1 MIFPLKIQIK
11 LQKTRLWKEKSVE
24 NMITLAGLPINSRLI
39 FFILNSSKIEC
50 VPCKIRFI
58 F

>member
-24 NMITLAGLPINSRLI
+24 NMITLGGLSINSRLI
-39 FFILNSSKIEC
+39 FFIFKSSKIEF

>member
-1 MIFPLKIQIK
+1 MIFPLKVQVK
-11 LQKTRLWKEKSVE
+11 FQKTRLWKEKSME
-24 NMITLAGLPINSRLI
+24 NMITFAGLPINSRLI
-39 FFILNSSKIEC
+39 FFIFNSSKIEF